1 MSIYAKWKDYF
12 LSLLQDVGQSI
23 LESYSR
29 VMESLAF
36 NIMARID
43 DLLYVDDATK
53 QRAAA
58 VAAAESTSLYDQ
70 ERFGCALPKQKWM
83 SRSPFSIQHSPCAS
97 PFTLPAFHSSQKVG
111 SPSKRTHHAVKNLRY
126 ALDEKVEK
134 LAYQRCKNKSIHYT
148 VCMGISVP
156 H

>member
-1 MSIYAKWKDYF
+1 MMQPQVMNKPFMLKCPP
-12 LSLLQDVGQSI
+12 LLQDVGQSI

-36 NIMARID
+36 NIVARID

-58 VAAAESTSLYDQ
+58 AAVAGDSTFLFDQ
-70 ERFGCALPKQKWM
+70 ERFGRTLPIQKQM

-97 PFTLPAFHSSQKVG
+97 PLPPFRSSQMHGCPRGRARNV
-111 SPSKRTHHAVKNLRY
+111 VKNVRY
-126 ALDEKVEK
+126 STDEKLEK
-134 LAYQRCKNKSIHYT
+134 LT
-148 VCMGISVP
+148 F
-156 H
+156 